1 MFIIIISTLI
11 IRVLRFTKRTQ
22 KYHTDATMVVYIIVT
37 GEERKVP
44 RRNTVEAAGFTFNE
58 SPPKHCL
65 KNNNINR
72 RKKQCLKLS
81 L

>member
-22 KYHTDATMVVYIIVT
+22 KYHTDAIMVVYIIVT

-44 RRNTVEAAGFTFNE
+44 
-58 SPPKHCL
+58 
-65 KNNNINR
+65 
-72 RKKQCLKLS
+72 
-81 L
+81 